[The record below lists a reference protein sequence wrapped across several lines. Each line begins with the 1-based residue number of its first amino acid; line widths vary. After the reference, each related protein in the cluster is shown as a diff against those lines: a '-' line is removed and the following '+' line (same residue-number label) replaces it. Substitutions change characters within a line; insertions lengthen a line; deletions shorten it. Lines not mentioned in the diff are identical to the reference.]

1 MPSKES
7 GLLTTTPSTNID
19 TVTVI
24 YTGYASSTTTTFST
38 TTSTST
44 GNATSTTTT
53 SSTTTG
59 EVY

>member
-19 TVTVI
+19 TVTV
-24 YTGYASSTTTTFST
+24 
-38 TTSTST
+38 TST
-44 GNATSTTTT
+44 GNAASTTTT

-59 EVY
+59 EVS